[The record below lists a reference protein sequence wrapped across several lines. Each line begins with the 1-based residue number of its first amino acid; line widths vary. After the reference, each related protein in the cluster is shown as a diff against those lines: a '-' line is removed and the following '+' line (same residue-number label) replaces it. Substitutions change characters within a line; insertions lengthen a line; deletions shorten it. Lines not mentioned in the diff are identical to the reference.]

1 MMKGIQKDLSDV
13 YEKVNSVIVMLDG
26 EDVDEKVIDTLY
38 LAVATL
44 RDLVDEVG
52 IDDEDLDFAAEE
64 PGYELDDETD

>member
-1 MMKGIQKDLSDV
+1 MKGIQKDLGDV

-38 LAVATL
+38 QAVATL

-64 PGYELDDETD
+64 PRYELDDETD

>member
-1 MMKGIQKDLSDV
+1 MKGIQKDLSDV

-38 LAVATL
+38 QAVATL

-64 PGYELDDETD
+64 PRYELDDETD

>member
-1 MMKGIQKDLSDV
+1 M
-13 YEKVNSVIVMLDG
+13 YEKVNSVIVMFDG

-64 PGYELDDETD
+64 AEV

>member
-1 MMKGIQKDLSDV
+1 MKGIQKDLSDV

-26 EDVDEKVIDTLY
+26 EDVDEKVIATLY

-64 PGYELDDETD
+64 PRYELDDETD

>member
-1 MMKGIQKDLSDV
+1 MKGIQKDLSDV

-38 LAVATL
+38 QAVATL

-52 IDDEDLDFAAEE
+52 VDDEDLDFANEE
-64 PGYELDDETD
+64 PRYELDDNDD